1 MFSYRHAFHAGNH
14 ADVLKHITLLA
25 TLRHLMRKPGP
36 LLLVDTH
43 AGAGLYRL
51 DSRAGQTSGEA
62 QAGVLR
68 LQALHDSED
77 ASADALQ
84 DYLEQLALLNPDCR
98 PDQGWRAY
106 PGSPWLMHALMNQ
119 PGRTAAGDRL
129 HLFELHPSDG
139 QVLEQNVAQLQAG
152 RQIRVDR
159 QDGFAGLRALLPPP
173 ARQGG
178 SRRALVLMDPSYEI
192 KTDYDR
198 VTASI
203 EDALRRFATGVYL
216 IWYPEL
222 ERSESRR
229 LPQRLKHL
237 AQQAGRSWLH
247 ARLHV
252 GQKTGESGLVA
263 SGILLINPPYTL
275 APALRQALPRVLAQ
289 LRKPSGRHAGWAVEV
304 SR

>member
-1 MFSYRHAFHAGNH
+1 MFSYHHAFHAGNH

-25 TLRHLMRKPGP
+25 TLRHLMHKPGP

-51 DSRAGQTSGEA
+51 DSPAGQTSGEA

-68 LQALHDSED
+68 LQDLRDSQE

-84 DYLEQLALLNPDCR
+84 DYLEQIALLNPDCR
-98 PDQGWRAY
+98 PGQAWRAY
-106 PGSPWLMHALMNQ
+106 PGSPWLMRALMNQ
-119 PGRTAAGDRL
+119 AGRAAAGDRL
-129 HLFELHPSDG
+129 QLFELHPSDG

-152 RQIRVDR
+152 RQIRVER

-178 SRRALVLMDPSYEI
+178 SRRALVLMDPSYEL
-192 KTDYDR
+192 KTDYDS
-198 VTASI
+198 VATSI

-216 IWYPEL
+216 VWYPEL
-222 ERSESRR
+222 DRSASRR
-229 LPQRLKHL
+229 LPQRLQRL
-237 AQQAGRSWLH
+237 AQQTGRGWLH

-252 GQKTGESGLVA
+252 GQQAGERGLVA
-263 SGILLINPPYTL
+263 SGMLVVNPPYTL
-275 APALRQALPRVLAQ
+275 APTLKQALPLVLAQ
-289 LRKPSGRHAGWAVEV
+289 LRKPSGRHAGWSVEV
-304 SR
+304 SP